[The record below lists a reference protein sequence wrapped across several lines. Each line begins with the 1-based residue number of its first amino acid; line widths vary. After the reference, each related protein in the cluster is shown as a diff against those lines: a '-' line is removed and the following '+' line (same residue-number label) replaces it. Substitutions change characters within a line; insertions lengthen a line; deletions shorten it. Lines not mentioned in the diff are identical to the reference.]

1 MSKRSSPSRIKT
13 HRVYTAWEAAN
24 ALGVHRQTVLRWIN
38 LKGLPADKSAKPWLI
53 EGTDLKAFLGHRQ
66 RQRKCKLALHH
77 CYCLGCRG
85 PREPDGRI
93 ADYVQQ
99 TPATGM
105 LTGLCPSCGSLV
117 NKVIR
122 RADLDAIRTKIDV
135 TIQRASPRIVSPADA
150 LLNVTF
156 EEDAETHAKTH
167 RK

>member
-1 MSKRSSPSRIKT
+1 MPRRPSPSRIKT
-13 HRVYTAWEAAN
+13 HRVYTAWEAAD
-24 ALGVHRQTVLRWIN
+24 ALGVHRQTVRRWIN
-38 LKGLPADKSAKPWLI
+38 DKGLRADRSRKPWLI
-53 EGTDLKAFLGHRQ
+53 GGADLKSFLGHR
-66 RQRKCKLALHH
+66 RKHNRCKLELRH

-99 TPATGM
+99 THTTGM
-105 LTGLCPSCGSLV
+105 LTALCPTCGSLM

-122 RADLDAIRTKIDV
+122 RADLDTIRAKIDV

-150 LLNVTF
+150 PSNVTLD
-156 EEDAETHAKTH
+156 EDAETRAKTQ